1 MTPRTPST
9 AAPAAAGLGV
19 PCPEAQADGV
29 PCAELGTECSICGRA
44 APCPHVSDVPTPR
57 RPGRTPPGSATR
69 G

>member
-9 AAPAAAGLGV
+9 PAPAATGLGV

-44 APCPHVSDVPTPR
+44 GPCPHLPAVPTPR
-57 RPGRTPPGSATR
+57 GSSRTPTDPAT
-69 G
+69 GD